1 MQMNGSSRKI
11 KVGDML
17 MRDTGGV
24 CCTIIYGQ
32 DSRSPISA
40 GTTHALYVA
49 YAPAGISLVG
59 RDPGMESKL
68 P

>member
-1 MQMNGSSRKI
+1 
-11 KVGDML
+11 

-24 CCTIIYGQ
+24 CCTIFYGQ